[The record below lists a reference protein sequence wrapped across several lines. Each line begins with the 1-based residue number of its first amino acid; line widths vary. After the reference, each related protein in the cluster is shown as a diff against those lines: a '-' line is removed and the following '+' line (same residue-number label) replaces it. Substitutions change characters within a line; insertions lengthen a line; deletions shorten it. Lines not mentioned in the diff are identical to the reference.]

1 MIRSLL
7 AECELIHTGNEA
19 GGGCGGIGD
28 MWGYVLNWDPQF
40 MSGRE
45 RLVSLSIV
53 RREAWSGC
61 IWAARFSALEN
72 VG

>member
-19 GGGCGGIGD
+19 GGGCGGIG
-28 MWGYVLNWDPQF
+28 GGCVLNWDPKF
-40 MSGRE
+40 VSGRE
-45 RLVSLSIV
+45 RPV

-61 IWAARFSALEN
+61 SWAARFPALEN